1 MLCSVRRINYK
12 IKSMD
17 VFKHHFNIFIFNFLQ
32 TTKSSSWSVL
42 TYIAWG
48 YTSLFYHID
57 IFSSSTVV
65 GNFQFLTYIGCTKLY
80 KIMKQINWVQYMFK
94 TLKLTTIVI
103 LFCNHSMHVIVDKST
118 RQNHS
123 SLHVH
128 SFQPLSSLGPSF
140 Q

>member
-17 VFKHHFNIFIFNFLQ
+17 VFKQHFNIFIFDFLQ

-42 TYIAWG
+42 TTYIYSLG

-80 KIMKQINWVQYMFK
+80 KIMKQIN
-94 TLKLTTIVI
+94 
-103 LFCNHSMHVIVDKST
+103 
-118 RQNHS
+118 
-123 SLHVH
+123 
-128 SFQPLSSLGPSF
+128 
-140 Q
+140 